1 MTISPPKVSECLTVV
16 ELFSKLRSVSTQ
28 LYFSVRCVSLFL
40 HHLAIL
46 RGKYIFLP
54 FFKQIMIVCM
64 YFFKRLFNVVVC
76 AHMICIPI
84 HTVLLD
90 WLLAEGGGGNGAA
103 ALGIDIEGEQ
113 PIQTYKD

>member
-1 MTISPPKVSECLTVV
+1 MHV
-16 ELFSKLRSVSTQ
+16 F
-28 LYFSVRCVSLFL
+28 FL
-40 HHLAIL
+40 
-46 RGKYIFLP
+46 
-54 FFKQIMIVCM
+54 
-64 YFFKRLFNVVVC
+64 KRLFNVVVC